1 MRKLILLF
9 AMLFAMQSFT
19 NAQYCIPTGGL
30 ACGFSDQITNVLFG
44 TINNTSGTVCT
55 TGYANFPVT
64 PTTTTNV
71 TQGLTYPI
79 SLALQSGGGT
89 EHAGVWIDYNANGTF
104 EATEF
109 KYLGTISTSTSAATL
124 VSSITIPVTATPGL
138 TRMRIRLRFGTAV
151 AATENCTGLGFF
163 GEVEDY
169 TINIQAS
176 APCAGT
182 PNPGITS
189 STAPANTI
197 CAALP
202 YTLNVQNTTGGAGV
216 TYQWQSSTTGALGSY
231 INISGAT
238 SATLAVAS
246 ATITTWYQLNVTCA
260 TGPATGTSVP
270 VKVTVNPKPVVTVSP
285 ITSCGSPANTL
296 TAAGADTYTWTP
308 ALGLSATVGAS
319 VTSNPAA
326 NTVYTV
332 TGTTTATGCINT
344 ATATVNSAPIS
355 SVLSSPVA
363 FVYQINEGFEVAP
376 IGWSSTNLSNPI
388 GTITGWGLSTVTTG
402 AGPAYDGTGFAVVN
416 FNSGA
421 GTSELSNWLV
431 SPVIASVKNG
441 DVFSFWTKAATGGGA
456 FPDRLEARLSTAGAS
471 TNIGTTS
478 SSVGD
483 FTTLL
488 QSVNPGLTST
498 GYPEVWTK
506 YTVTISGLAAPTSGR
521 VAFRYWVTN
530 GGPTGANSN
539 VISLDRVQWGTP
551 PAAVCTNTVSNL
563 AIAITG
569 GTPPYTVVYNDGTN
583 NITYASYL
591 SGGTI
596 NVTPSVTTTYSVVS
610 VTSANG
616 CVGSGNSGVVTVA
629 VTPPAAINIQPAA
642 SVNACIGG
650 NANISVTPNTLQGTT
665 YQWQINTVPS
675 PGAPVW
681 NNLTN
686 AVPYAGVTTNI
697 LSISGATTAMDMY
710 QYRVLVTGACGGNIT
725 STASTLSVNAPAVI
739 TTQPATTLVL
749 CVANNGTLTVAATG
763 NLLSYVWEVS
773 TNAGTSWA
781 AVAGANYAGQGTN
794 TLTLVNVPATFLN
807 YQYRVRVSSGGC
819 TSTNSTVST
828 VTAVNPTPVVTISA
842 SPVTSLFP
850 GLTSTLTAAV
860 SPNPGVTY
868 QWIKDNAFVTA
879 PLPSNKYVV
888 TVDGFGYYSVKV
900 VDDKGCTN
908 NFTTPANIQIKDS
921 ATNNIL
927 FVYPSPN
934 SGKFQVRYYFDSKN
948 GNTTPATF
956 VNIYDEKG
964 ARVFTRGFAPGLG
977 YGQMNVDLGAHG
989 RGIYRVDLLD
999 GNGNRL
1005 KTGSVM
1011 VF

>member
-9 AMLFAMQSFT
+9 AMLFAIQSLT
-19 NAQYCIPTGGL
+19 KAQVCVPTGSL
-30 ACGFSDQITNVLFG
+30 DCTFDDYISNVTFG
-44 TINNTSGTVCT
+44 TINNTTICT
-55 TGYANFPVT
+55 GGANGYTSYPMM
-64 PTTTTNV
+64 TNV
-71 TQGLTYPI
+71 TQGLTYPLTV
-79 SLALQSGGGT
+79 SCGPGGT
-89 EHAGVWIDYNANGTF
+89 ENAAVWIDFNNNSVF
-104 EATEF
+104 EASEYTA
-109 KYLGTISTSTSAATL
+109 LGTRTSAGPFPT
-124 VSSITIPVTATPGL
+124 VNITIPATA
-138 TRMRIRLRFGTAV
+138 AV
-151 AATENCTGLGFF
+151 AVVKMRVRVKWGTGALPLATNSCAFPGTW

-169 TINIQAS
+169 NVNIQAS

-182 PNPGITS
+182 PNPGNTLS
-189 STAPANTI
+189 NVTANTL
-197 CAALP
+197 CAGLP
-202 YTLNVQNTTGGAGV
+202 YTLSVQNTTSGGGLS
-216 TYQWQSSTTGALGSY
+216 YQWQSSTTGVAGSY
-231 INISGAT
+231 TNVGGAT
-238 SATLAVAS
+238 STTLVVPAAT
-246 ATITTWYQLNVTCA
+246 TTTWYQLAVTCA
-260 TGPATGTSVP
+260 ASASTGTSVP

-319 VTSNPAA
+319 VTANPAA

-363 FVYQINEGFEVAP
+363 FTYQINEGFDVAP
-376 IGWSSTNLSNPI
+376 AGWTINNLSNPI
-388 GTITGWGLSTVTTG
+388 GTGNWG
-402 AGPAYDGTGFAVVN
+402 AGAAASATLGSYDGTGIAFVN

-421 GTSELSNWLV
+421 GTSDLSNWLFT
-431 SPVIASVKNG
+431 PVIASVKNG
-441 DVFSFWTKAATGGGA
+441 DVFSFWTRAATGGGV
-456 FPDRLEARLSTAGAS
+456 FPDRLEARLSTAGTS
-471 TNIGTTS
+471 VNVGTTS
-478 SSVGD
+478 TSVGD

-488 QSVNPGLTST
+488 QSVNPGLTTT

-506 YTVTISGLAAPTSGR
+506 YTVTITGLAAPTSGR
-521 VAFRYWVTN
+521 VGFRYWVTN
-530 GGPTGANSN
+530 GGPSGANSN
-539 VISLDRVQWGTP
+539 IIGIDRVQWGTP
-551 PAAVCTNTVSNL
+551 PAAVCANTVSNL

-583 NITYASYL
+583 NITYAGYN

-596 NVTPSVTTTYSVVS
+596 NVTPSVTTTYSIVS

-616 CVGSGNSGVVTVA
+616 CVGSGNSGVVTVGI
-629 VTPPAAINIQPAA
+629 TPPASIVTQPAA

-650 NANISVTPNTLQGTT
+650 NAAITVGANTLQGTT
-665 YQWQINTVPS
+665 YQWQINTVPA

-686 AVPYAGVTTNI
+686 TAPYAGVTTNVLAI
-697 LSISGATTAMDMY
+697 TGATSSMDTY
-710 QYRVLVTGACGGNIT
+710 QYRVLVNGACGGNNT
-725 STASTLSVNAPAVI
+725 STASVLSVNAPAVI
-739 TTQPATTLVL
+739 TAQPAATLVL

-763 NLLSYVWEVS
+763 NALSYIWEVS
-773 TNAGTSWA
+773 TNGGTSWA

-807 YQYRVRVSSGGC
+807 NQYRVRVSSGGC
-819 TSTNSTVST
+819 SSTNSTACT
-828 VTAVNPTPVVTISA
+828 ITAVNPTPVVTISA

-860 SPNPGVTY
+860 SPNAGATY

-900 VDDKGCTN
+900 VDVNGCTN
-908 NFTTPANIQIKDS
+908 NFTTPANIRIKDS

-927 FVYPSPN
+927 FIYPSPN
-934 SGKFQVRYYFDSKN
+934 SGKFQVRYYFDDKN
-948 GNTTPATF
+948 GNNTPATA
-956 VNIYDEKG
+956 VNIYDERG
-964 ARVFTRGFAPGLG
+964 ARVFTRSFAPGLG
-977 YGQMNVDLGAHG
+977 YGQMNVDLGTHG
-989 RGIYRVDLLD
+989 RGVYRVDLLD

>member
-9 AMLFAMQSFT
+9 AMLFAIQSFT
-19 NAQYCIPTGGL
+19 NAQYCTPTGAL
-30 ACGFSDQITNVLFG
+30 NCNASDQITNVTFG
-44 TINNTSGTVCT
+44 AINNTSGTVCG
-55 TGYANFPVT
+55 TGYTNYPASI
-64 PTTTTNV
+64 TTSI
-71 TQGLTYPI
+71 TQGVTYPI
-79 SLALQSGGGT
+79 ALALQAFGGT

-104 EATEF
+104 EASEF
-109 KYLGTISTSTSAATL
+109 KYLGTIGTGGGAATL
-124 VSSITIPVTATPGL
+124 ANTITVPPTATPGP
-138 TRMRIRLRFGTAV
+138 TRMRIRLRWNAV
-151 AATENCTGLGFF
+151 ILDSWACSIPGLTGGF

-169 TINIQAS
+169 TVNIQAS

-182 PNPGITS
+182 PAPGNTL
-189 STAPANTI
+189 STATANTI
-197 CAALP
+197 CAQLP
-202 YTLNVQNTTGGAGV
+202 YTLSVQNLTGGGLV
-216 TYQWQSSTTGALGSY
+216 TYQWQSSATGVAGSY
-231 INISGAT
+231 VNVGGAT
-238 SATLAVAS
+238 AATLVVPL
-246 ATITTWYQLNVTCA
+246 ATVTTWYQLAVTCGSGPS
-260 TGPATGTSVP
+260 TGISTP

-285 ITSCGSPANTL
+285 ITSCGSPINSL

-319 VTSNPAA
+319 VTANPNA

-344 ATATVNSAPIS
+344 ATATVNAASTAA
-355 SVLSSPVA
+355 VLSSPVA
-363 FVYQINEGFEVAP
+363 FTFQLNEGFEAAP
-376 IGWSSTNLSNPI
+376 AGWLINNLSSPI
-388 GTITGWGLSTVTTG
+388 GTANWGLSTVTTG

-421 GTSELSNWLV
+421 GTSDLSNWLL

-471 TNIGTTS
+471 TNVGTTS
-478 SSVGD
+478 TSVGD

-506 YTVTISGLAAPTSGR
+506 YTVTITGLAAPTSGR

-530 GGPTGANSN
+530 GGPAGANSN

-551 PAAVCTNTVSNL
+551 PAAVCANTVSNL

-569 GTPPYTVVYNDGTN
+569 GTAPYTVVYNDGTN
-583 NITYASYL
+583 NITYAGYN

-596 NVTPSVTTTYSVVS
+596 NVTPSVTTTYSIVS
-610 VTSANG
+610 ITSANG
-616 CVGSGNSGVVTVA
+616 CVGSGNSGVVTVGI
-629 VTPPAAINIQPAA
+629 TPPAAINAQPPAA
-642 SVNACIGG
+642 INACIGG
-650 NANISVTPNTLQGTT
+650 NAAISVTANTLQGTA

-675 PGAPVW
+675 PGAAVW
-681 NNLTN
+681 TNVTN
-686 AVPYAGVTTNI
+686 AAPYAGVTTNI
-697 LSISGATTAMDMY
+697 LAITAATTAMDMY
-710 QYRVLVTGACGGNIT
+710 QYRVIVSGACGGVIP
-725 STASTLSVNAPAVI
+725 STASTLSVNGPAVI
-739 TTQPATTLVL
+739 TAQPAATLAL
-749 CVANNGTLTVAATG
+749 CVANGGTLTVVATG
-763 NLLSYVWEVS
+763 NALSYVWEVS
-773 TNAGTSWA
+773 TNGGTAWSPA
-781 AVAGANYAGQGTN
+781 IGANYTGQNTN

-807 YQYRVRVSSGGC
+807 NQYRVRVSSGGC
-819 TSTNSTVST
+819 TSTNSTVT
-828 VTAVNPTPVVTISA
+828 TINTVNPTPVVTISA

-860 SPNPGVTY
+860 SPNAAATY
-868 QWIKDNAFVTA
+868 QWIKDNVAVTA

-888 TVDGFGYYSVKV
+888 NVDGFGYYTVLVKDV
-900 VDDKGCTN
+900 NGCTN
-908 NFTTPANIQIKDS
+908 TFTTPALIRIKDS

-927 FVYPSPN
+927 FIYPSPN
-934 SGKFQVRYYFDSKN
+934 DGKFQVRYYFDNKD
-948 GNTTPATF
+948 GNNTPATS
-956 VNIYDEKG
+956 VNVYDQKG
-964 ARVFTRGFAPGLG
+964 ARVFTRPFAPGLG

-999 GNGNRL
+999 GRGNRL